1 MLIVSPSF
9 MWITSPLKSYT
20 LMDTQKNWNKILD
33 IIKNQVSAVN
43 FKGWFSKTEAA
54 EISDTQITIK
64 VPSAFFKDQL
74 ILKYNSIIRSSVNE
88 ALGKDLKLN
97 FIIDSTISEKI
108 NSQKKGREEENEDS
122 FFSLPQSQ
130 PQPVSNLNSKF
141 TLENF
146 VVGLT
151 NNLAYAAAQA
161 VIQNPGIS
169 YNPLFI
175 YGPSGVGKTHLMQ
188 AIGNALLKKN
198 PYLKIIIAPSE
209 KFMNDFVQS
218 IQTKKMGDFRSKYR
232 NCGLFL
238 IDDVQFISGKD
249 STQEEFFHTFNEI
262 HSKNLQIVLTSDKPP
277 NEIQKLEPRLLSRF
291 QGGLMVDIQ
300 LPDFDTR
307 MAILKAKLTERGE
320 SLPEDILNL
329 IAENIVSNT
338 RELEGKLIQIL
349 QMSRLK
355 GETPTLDS
363 LKNILGKP
371 QNTNSK
377 LDHRRV
383 LSTVN
388 NYFNLKLAD
397 LTGPRRQ
404 KELVLPRQLAMYI
417 LQKECGLP
425 LERIGEILGGRD
437 HTTIMHGVSK
447 IDKAAQRDREIQR
460 LLIELKHQLTN

>member
-1 MLIVSPSF
+1 
-9 MWITSPLKSYT
+9 
-20 LMDTQKNWNKILD
+20 
-33 IIKNQVSAVN
+33 
-43 FKGWFSKTEAA
+43 
-54 EISDTQITIK
+54 
-64 VPSAFFKDQL
+64 
-74 ILKYNSIIRSSVNE
+74 
-88 ALGKDLKLN
+88 
-97 FIIDSTISEKI
+97 
-108 NSQKKGREEENEDS
+108 
-122 FFSLPQSQ
+122 
-130 PQPVSNLNSKF
+130 
-141 TLENF
+141 
-146 VVGLT
+146 
-151 NNLAYAAAQA
+151 
-161 VIQNPGIS
+161 
-169 YNPLFI
+169 
-175 YGPSGVGKTHLMQ
+175 
-188 AIGNALLKKN
+188 
-198 PYLKIIIAPSE
+198 
-209 KFMNDFVQS
+209 
-218 IQTKKMGDFRSKYR
+218 
-232 NCGLFL
+232 
-238 IDDVQFISGKD
+238 
-249 STQEEFFHTFNEI
+249 
-262 HSKNLQIVLTSDKPP
+262 
-277 NEIQKLEPRLLSRF
+277 
-291 QGGLMVDIQ
+291 MVDIQ